1 MEGLIMEKVKCGA
14 IKSFVK
20 ANQSLFEDVASK
32 YKNAKDSDDV
42 QYSMLNY
49 SKILNEMAEYIEGY
63 IDYKEKGNKNFSGK
77 VLQTTEFFYSN
88 MFEDKKK
95 YRRIVSLDD
104 MRETA
109 AEFLKDSKN
118 LQTVMENASKYDD
131 SDAEL
136 RQLINLTDNQYR
148 KLSKVYKDDMRI
160 YMWLST
166 SKSPIYRR
174 PISADLRTDFKDKTT
189 PVIHVAGYGGEL

>member
-1 MEGLIMEKVKCGA
+1 MEKAKCGA

-20 ANQSLFEDVASK
+20 SNKSLFEDVASK
-32 YKNAKDSDDV
+32 YKNAKDADDV

-77 VLQTTEFFYSN
+77 VLQTTEFFYSK

-95 YRRIVSLDD
+95 YRRLVTLDD
-104 MRETA
+104 IRGTA
-109 AEFLKDSKN
+109 VEFLKDSKN

-131 SDAEL
+131 SDDEL

-174 PISADLRTDFKDKTT
+174 TISADLRTDFKDKTT
-189 PVIHVAGYGGEL
+189 PVMHVAGYGGEL

>member
-1 MEGLIMEKVKCGA
+1 MEKAKCGA

-20 ANQSLFEDVASK
+20 SNQNLFEDVSSK

-77 VLQTTEFFYSN
+77 VLQTTEFFYSK

-95 YRRIVSLDD
+95 YRKIVTLDD

-131 SDAEL
+131 SDDEL

-148 KLSKVYKDDMRI
+148 KLSKVYKDDMKI

-174 PISADLRTDFKDKTT
+174 TISADLRADFKDKTT